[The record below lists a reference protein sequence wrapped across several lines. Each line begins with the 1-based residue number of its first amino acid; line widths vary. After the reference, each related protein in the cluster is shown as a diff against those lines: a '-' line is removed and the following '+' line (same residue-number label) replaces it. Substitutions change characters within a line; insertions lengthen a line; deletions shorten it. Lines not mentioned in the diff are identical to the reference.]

1 MWVKMIRLTFAW
13 IKMFNQL
20 RYFSNY
26 WNFASDFREFGK
38 HIFFSG
44 TINFELSIVSLY
56 IPKNKALRS
65 QNHNQKVKNDS
76 WSTYAKIQYI
86 ISICELVNTRRIIR
100 RVNLG
105 GWDIDKLK
113 VSKLWE
119 IDWVKFN
126 YVLKRPILKIACNE
140 IFSLSFTF
148 CSFSSFSLIFKR

>member
-1 MWVKMIRLTFAW
+1 
-13 IKMFNQL
+13 MFNQL

-26 WNFASDFREFGK
+26 WNFVSDFRESDE

-44 TINFELSIVSLY
+44 TINFELTIISLY
-56 IPKNKALRS
+56 NIDIIPKNKALRS
-65 QNHNQKVKNDS
+65 QNHNQKVKDDS

-86 ISICELVNTRRIIR
+86 ISIYELVNATRIIR

-105 GWDIDKLK
+105 SWDIDKLK
-113 VSKLWE
+113 LSKLWVV
-119 IDWVKFN
+119 DWVKFN

-148 CSFSSFSLIFKR
+148 CSFSSLILIFKR